1 MRRFEFILY
10 VFFYEV
16 VFGLSVYGFGY
27 FQAMPFSLLWS
38 LILGAP
44 AVVLLMNIKGKKLLP
59 IVDGLLRVLYAIPFL
74 VEYFIYMQF
83 KELYDLNTIM
93 NGAGGALTGFTS
105 TIMGLIF
112 SPLGIFHLFL
122 YSIPLSILI
131 MDLKRKKYDYS
142 QPEKQIKTATAVMI
156 PVALVFNIIIIACIP
171 SARNIVGNEYNYPKA
186 VEAFGKNDDFTVII
200 TPEGTR
206 KQVKRF
212 KRGFYEIATNAN
224 VPIAITYINY
234 KTRHMG
240 VEPLI
245 MPSGDFDADMRII
258 LDFYSNVAP
267 RNDKGWNIE
276 LLKSTY
282 REK

>member
-1 MRRFEFILY
+1 M
-10 VFFYEV
+10 
-16 VFGLSVYGFGY
+16 
-27 FQAMPFSLLWS
+27 
-38 LILGAP
+38 
-44 AVVLLMNIKGKKLLP
+44 KKLWIAIVKLFGWKFDLP
-59 IVDGLLRVLYAIPFL
+59 PAD
-74 VEYFIYMQF
+74 
-83 KELYDLNTIM
+83 
-93 NGAGGALTGFTS
+93 
-105 TIMGLIF
+105 
-112 SPLGIFHLFL
+112 
-122 YSIPLSILI
+122 
-131 MDLKRKKYDYS
+131 DLKRLHHCVLIEAPHTSIYDFLLGGACVWRMGLNARFFIKKEFFVFPLRHFLKWS
-142 QPEKQIKTATAVMI
+142 G
-156 PVALVFNIIIIACIP
+156 ALPID
-171 SARNIVGNEYNYPKA
+171 RGNKNNHMVDKA

-240 VEPLI
+240 VGPLI

>member
-1 MRRFEFILY
+1 M
-10 VFFYEV
+10 
-16 VFGLSVYGFGY
+16 
-27 FQAMPFSLLWS
+27 
-38 LILGAP
+38 
-44 AVVLLMNIKGKKLLP
+44 KKLWIAIVKLFGWKFDLP
-59 IVDGLLRVLYAIPFL
+59 PAD
-74 VEYFIYMQF
+74 
-83 KELYDLNTIM
+83 
-93 NGAGGALTGFTS
+93 
-105 TIMGLIF
+105 
-112 SPLGIFHLFL
+112 
-122 YSIPLSILI
+122 
-131 MDLKRKKYDYS
+131 DLKRLHHCVLIEAPHTSIYDFLLGAACVWRMGLNARFFIKKEFFVFPLRHFLKWS
-142 QPEKQIKTATAVMI
+142 G
-156 PVALVFNIIIIACIP
+156 ALPID
-171 SARNIVGNEYNYPKA
+171 RGNKNNHMVDKA

-240 VEPLI
+240 VGPLI

-267 RNDKGWNIE
+267 RNGKGWNIE

>member
-1 MRRFEFILY
+1 M
-10 VFFYEV
+10 
-16 VFGLSVYGFGY
+16 
-27 FQAMPFSLLWS
+27 
-38 LILGAP
+38 
-44 AVVLLMNIKGKKLLP
+44 KKLWIA
-59 IVDGLLRVLYAIPFL
+59 IV
-74 VEYFIYMQF
+74 
-83 KELYDLNTIM
+83 K
-93 NGAGGALTGFTS
+93 
-105 TIMGLIF
+105 
-112 SPLGIFHLFL
+112 LFGWKFDR
-122 YSIPLSILI
+122 PPAD
-131 MDLKRKKYDYS
+131 DLKRLHHCVLIEAPHTSIYDFLLGAACVWRMGLNARFFIKKEFFVFPLRHFLKWS
-142 QPEKQIKTATAVMI
+142 G
-156 PVALVFNIIIIACIP
+156 ALPID
-171 SARNIVGNEYNYPKA
+171 RGNKNNHMVDKA

-240 VEPLI
+240 VGPLI

>member
-1 MRRFEFILY
+1 M
-10 VFFYEV
+10 
-16 VFGLSVYGFGY
+16 
-27 FQAMPFSLLWS
+27 
-38 LILGAP
+38 
-44 AVVLLMNIKGKKLLP
+44 KKLWIAIVKLFGWKFDLP
-59 IVDGLLRVLYAIPFL
+59 PAD
-74 VEYFIYMQF
+74 
-83 KELYDLNTIM
+83 
-93 NGAGGALTGFTS
+93 
-105 TIMGLIF
+105 
-112 SPLGIFHLFL
+112 
-122 YSIPLSILI
+122 
-131 MDLKRKKYDYS
+131 DLKRLHHCVLIEAPHTSIYDFLLGAACVWRMGLNARFFIKKEFFVFPLRHFLKWS
-142 QPEKQIKTATAVMI
+142 G
-156 PVALVFNIIIIACIP
+156 ALPID
-171 SARNIVGNEYNYPKA
+171 RGNKNNHMVDKA

-240 VEPLI
+240 VGPLI

-258 LDFYSNVAP
+258 LNFYSNVAP

>member
-1 MRRFEFILY
+1 M
-10 VFFYEV
+10 
-16 VFGLSVYGFGY
+16 
-27 FQAMPFSLLWS
+27 
-38 LILGAP
+38 
-44 AVVLLMNIKGKKLLP
+44 KKLWIAIVKLFGWKFDLP
-59 IVDGLLRVLYAIPFL
+59 PAD
-74 VEYFIYMQF
+74 
-83 KELYDLNTIM
+83 
-93 NGAGGALTGFTS
+93 
-105 TIMGLIF
+105 
-112 SPLGIFHLFL
+112 
-122 YSIPLSILI
+122 
-131 MDLKRKKYDYS
+131 DLKRLHHCVLIEAPHTSIYDFLLGAACVWRMGLNARFFIKKEFFVFPLRHFLKWS
-142 QPEKQIKTATAVMI
+142 G
-156 PVALVFNIIIIACIP
+156 ALPID
-171 SARNIVGNEYNYPKA
+171 RGNKNNHMVDKA

-240 VEPLI
+240 VGPLI

-276 LLKSTY
+276 LLKSIY